1 MRLVLKAVR
10 IVSFSAL
17 LLAVLPSAAPA
28 EELTDAR
35 MDQITA
41 GGFFELTADQLDS
54 TTNAPQHN
62 VIGGVGIMLE
72 QLLSETFRS
81 QQSLLADLGAPGAP
95 PGGPSPPGGNLSP
108 PGGNLSPPG
117 GNLSPP
123 GGNLSPPGGNLSPPG
138 GNLSPP
144 GGNLSPPGGNLSPRS
159 NGSSLF
165 HVGSLS
171 SSLPAMR

>member
-54 TTNAPQHN
+54 TTSAPQHN
-62 VIGGVGIMLE
+62 VIGGVGIVFE

-95 PGGPSPPGGNLSP
+95 PGGPSPSSQVN
-108 PGGNLSPPG
+108 
-117 GNLSPP
+117 
-123 GGNLSPPGGNLSPPG
+123 
-138 GNLSPP
+138 
-144 GGNLSPPGGNLSPRS
+144 
-159 NGSSLF
+159 SSL
-165 HVGSLS
+165 GSGTFSGSNPSSGSNPLS
-171 SSLPAMR
+171 GKLARR

>member
-1 MRLVLKAVR
+1 MRLPIRAVR
-10 IVSFSAL
+10 IISFSAL
-17 LLAVLPSAAPA
+17 PLAVLASAALA

-41 GGFFELTADQLDS
+41 GGLFELTADQLDRATS
-54 TTNAPQHN
+54 APQRN
-62 VIGGVGIMLE
+62 VIGGVGVLLE
-72 QLLSETFRS
+72 EFLSETFRS
-81 QQSLLADLGAPGAP
+81 QQSLLADLGAPGTP
-95 PGGPSPPGGNLSP
+95 PGGPSP